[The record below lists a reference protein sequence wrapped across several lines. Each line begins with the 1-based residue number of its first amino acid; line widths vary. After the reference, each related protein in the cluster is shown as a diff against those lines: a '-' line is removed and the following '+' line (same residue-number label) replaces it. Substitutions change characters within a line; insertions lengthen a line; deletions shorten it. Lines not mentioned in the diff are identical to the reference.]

1 MQINDQ
7 TAQWLLKKSFA
18 ETTVSDWQNIADNY
32 PAFNIAHLF
41 LSKKQK
47 ESNNELFREQL
58 PKTALRFSDP
68 LWLNFLLTDITEII
82 PADAPET
89 KEDDTIVPKEKAME
103 ENRLASLLQAQAA
116 DFKKPVAENE
126 QLPTET
132 EPLYKTDYFASQGIL
147 YTKSQD
153 ALGKKVKKFT
163 DWLKDIKKTNSGAP
177 QLNTT
182 EAEEKQAA
190 AQATASLKIEEVL
203 TEPMAEVLAQQ
214 GKKQQAID
222 LYKKLSLLYPEK
234 SAYFAAKINLLQ

>member
-1 MQINDQ
+1 MKNEQV
-7 TAQWLLKKSFA
+7 AQWLLKKSFK
-18 ETTVSDWQNIADNY
+18 ETTVSDWQYIVDNY
-32 PAFNIAHLF
+32 PAFKIAHLY

-47 ESNNELFREQL
+47 EDNKPESFNKQL
-58 PKTALRFSDP
+58 PQTALRFSDP
-68 LWLNFLLTDITEII
+68 FWVQFLLTDITETIST
-82 PADAPET
+82 DAPEMPD
-89 KEDDTIVPKEKAME
+89 DDTPPERGVLTD
-103 ENRLASLLQAQAA
+103 NRLASLLQAQAQ
-116 DFKKPVAENE
+116 DFKKPVSENE
-126 QLPTET
+126 QLPTEA

-163 DWLKDIKKTNSGAP
+163 DWLKDIKKTNSGTP

-214 GKKQQAID
+214 GKNHQAID
-222 LYKKLSLLYPEK
+222 LYKKLSLIYPEK
-234 SAYFAAKINLLQ
+234 SAYFATKINLLQ

>member
-1 MQINDQ
+1 MQVNEQI
-7 TAQWLLKKSFA
+7 AYWLLKKPFA
-18 ETTVSDWQNIADNY
+18 ETTVSDWQQIADDY
-32 PAFNIAHLF
+32 PAFNIALLY

-47 ESNNELFREQL
+47 ENSGELFREQL
-58 PKTALRFSDP
+58 PKTALRFSDTF
-68 LWLNFLLTDITEII
+68 WLNFLLTDVAEISAI
-82 PADAPET
+82 DAPET
-89 KEDDTIVPKEKAME
+89 KEDNTTVPEENAIA

-116 DFKKPVAENE
+116 DFKKPVSKSEL
-126 QLPTET
+126 LPTET

-147 YTKSQD
+147 YAKSQD
-153 ALGKKVKKFT
+153 ALGRKVKKFT

-190 AQATASLKIEEVL
+190 AQANASLKIEEVL

-214 GKKQQAID
+214 GKQAQAIE

-234 SAYFAAKINLLQ
+234 SAYFAAKINSLQ

>member
-1 MQINDQ
+1 MQLNEQ
-7 TAQWLLKKSFA
+7 TAQWLLKKPFA
-18 ETTVSDWQNIADNY
+18 ETTVSDWQDIVDNY
-32 PAFNIAHLF
+32 PAFNIAHLY

-47 ESNNELFREQL
+47 ENNHGLFHEQL

-68 LWLNFLLTDITEII
+68 LWLNFLLTEITEVI
-82 PADAPET
+82 PVDTPEMPDENT
-89 KEDDTIVPKEKAME
+89 TVPEENTIG
-103 ENRLASLLQAQAA
+103 ENRLVSLLQAQAA
-116 DFKKPVAENE
+116 DFKKPVSESE

-132 EPLYKTDYFASQGIL
+132 EPLYKTDYFASQGII

-214 GKKQQAID
+214 GKKQQAIG